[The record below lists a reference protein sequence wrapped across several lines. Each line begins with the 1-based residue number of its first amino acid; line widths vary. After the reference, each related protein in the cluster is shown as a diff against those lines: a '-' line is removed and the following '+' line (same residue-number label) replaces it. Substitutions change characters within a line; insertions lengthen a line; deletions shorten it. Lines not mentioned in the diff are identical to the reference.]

1 MHNMGILYRYELK
14 KLLKRKLVWV
24 TGIMILLMSVVVI
37 VMDLTGNYYVNGVA
51 VDTNYNMMRTSREYE
66 RQLTG
71 RAVDQEMLDEMKEA
85 YSKVPPDTE
94 EYTLTEE
101 YQTYARPYSTIFN
114 SVSQVMKATQI
125 RDVLSSDINETSL
138 YDKRMEWIEAY
149 WSEMNLTE
157 GEKEYWLKKEKLLDK
172 PFVYGYASGYWKL
185 LANGQSIS
193 ILLILYAAICLSDF
207 FSKEHT
213 LRTDQLNLSSR
224 FGKKQLYWAKVAAGL
239 SFLMVYYGLTLMVV
253 LMTAFGCYGLDGAD
267 VIVQIDIPIYS
278 GTLRAGTVIVIIY
291 ALLCLAMLLTGV
303 FVMMLSET
311 LHNGAAPLAIVSAA
325 MIASIV
331 TGGSGNYRILSQIY
345 SYLPFN
351 TLNGR
356 CMFMP
361 WLIPF
366 FGSYLELWQSAPL
379 FWLVAAGVFL
389 LIGRRFYQR
398 YQVGGG

>member
-24 TGIMILLMSVVVI
+24 TGIIILLLSVVVI
-37 VMDLTGNYYVNGVA
+37 VMDLTGNYYVKGVA

-71 RAVDQEMLDEMKEA
+71 RKVDQEMLDEMKEA
-85 YSKVPPDTE
+85 YSKVPPDAE

-213 LRTDQLNLSSR
+213 LRTDQMILSSR
-224 FGKKQLYWAKVAAGL
+224 LGKKQLYWAKVAAGL
-239 SFLMVYYGLTLMVV
+239 SFLMVYYGLTLIVV
-253 LMTAFGCYGLDGAD
+253 LMTAFGCYGSDGAD

-278 GTLRAGTVIVIIY
+278 GILRAGTVIVIIY

-311 LHNGAAPLAIVSAA
+311 LNNGAAPLVIVSAA

-331 TGGSGNYRILSQIY
+331 TGGAGNYRILSQMY

-379 FWLVAAGVFL
+379 FWLAAAGVFL

-398 YQVGGG
+398 YQVGGR

>member
-24 TGIMILLMSVVVI
+24 TGIMNLLMSVVVI

-224 FGKKQLYWAKVAAGL
+224 LGKKQLYWVKVAAGL

-253 LMTAFGCYGLDGAD
+253 LMTAFGCYGSDGAD

-303 FVMMLSET
+303 FVMMLSEM

-366 FGSYLELWQSAPL
+366 FGSYLELWQSAPI
-379 FWLVAAGVFL
+379 FWLVAVGVFL

-398 YQVGGG
+398 YQVGGR

>member
-24 TGIMILLMSVVVI
+24 TGIIILLLSVVVI

-85 YSKVPPDTE
+85 YSKVPLDTE

-125 RDVLSSDINETSL
+125 RDVLSSDINEASL

-213 LRTDQLNLSSR
+213 LRTDQMILSSPL
-224 FGKKQLYWAKVAAGL
+224 GKKQLYWAKVAAGL

-253 LMTAFGCYGLDGAD
+253 LMTAFGCYGSDGAD

-278 GTLRAGTVIVIIY
+278 GILRAGTVIVIIY
-291 ALLCLAMLLTGV
+291 ALLCPAMLLTGV

-311 LHNGAAPLAIVSAA
+311 LNNGAAPLAIVSAA

-331 TGGSGNYRILSQIY
+331 TGGSGNYRILSQMY

-366 FGSYLELWQSAPL
+366 FGSYLELWQSAPI
-379 FWLVAAGVFL
+379 FWLAAAGVFL

-398 YQVGGG
+398 YQVGGR